1 MIKWV
6 EQGVAPDKII
16 ATKFSGSAL
25 TLSRPVCPYPAQ
37 AVYNGSGDVTVA
49 SNFTCVQQVESA
61 SSIGSGDI
69 IEIKN
74 SLTQRGLELPNR

>member
-1 MIKWV
+1 MAETRARGSFGLFGYSYRI
-6 EQGVAPDKII
+6 EPD
-16 ATKFSGSAL
+16 SV